1 MERDGPMS
9 GLFPNPFHGRLVL
22 LLSLVGL
29 MVGLLTARLAT
40 LSLARGGELRA
51 QAEGVLLRKQWI
63 PASRGRIIDRK
74 GRVLAQDRPTYNV
87 MVDYDVFAR
96 VEAVKGDPSGRMT
109 TRWARQQAAKWAR
122 RLTGYRWMDLSKE
135 EQAERRAAILP
146 IFEAHLDKAWG
157 ELARMAGVPREEI
170 ESRKNEIIEKVE
182 RTHGLFVDWRLAV
195 AVKDLLATGVKPTP
209 EQEEAIRKVRADEP
223 LTPAELKLIGAKNAQ
238 GPIAEQESEH
248 IILAK
253 VSDEV
258 GFACILLSQEEEEI
272 TLPAFDAGTGDAQF
286 STVTVD
292 RFPGMVV
299 EDAGAREYPFEN
311 LTVEVDK
318 STFPSTLRSSEK
330 QVVKVEGVAC
340 HILGRMRDTVYATDQ
355 ENRQQ
360 YLDENPAYAQRACLN
375 PDAPKPSDRNDR
387 GSYRNR
393 DRVGAAGIEF
403 SQENV
408 LRGLRGVKSQRLDTG
423 DEAAFAPEDGK
434 NLYLTLDIALQA
446 KIQAIMAPEVGLA
459 KVQEWQLSKDPAQR
473 SPTQKPGDPLY
484 GAAVVEDV
492 DSGEI
497 LAMVSTPTYTREQLQ
512 DNPKSIYG
520 DDPDTIVAMPGVN
533 KAIARAYAP
542 GSIVKAILLSEAE
555 SRGFMPVGH
564 TIECTGHL
572 FPDRKDAFR
581 CWIYKQ
587 TQHTTQTTHS
597 EVLGGPLTGPQALMV
612 SCNIYFF
619 TVGKLLGIDGI
630 LEAYKDFGV
639 GTKYNLGVGYEQAGQ
654 AGRRAPVSSNKD
666 ADKPKDT
673 PAVLMNMYDAIQM
686 GIGQGPVTW
695 TPVHAADAYATL
707 ARGGVR
713 VAPRVIRNGA
723 HSEPVDLHLKP
734 ESIVEAMEGLKLS
747 VNDHRGTGNHI
758 NYATG
763 PEDTFDVK
771 GVTVWGKT
779 GTATASPIVFDPDG
793 DGPLP
798 GETLESGDHSWFVV
812 LVGKDRPQYAISVV
826 IDFGGSGGKVSG
838 PIVNQIIHALQDEGY
853 LEGKPLSEGA
863 QP

>member
-9 GLFPNPFHGRLVL
+9 RTGLFQNSLHGRLALVL
-22 LLSLVGL
+22 LPVGVLVGL
-29 MVGLLTARLAT
+29 LCVRLAT
-40 LSLARGGELRA
+40 LSLVRGGELRA

-63 PASRGRIIDRK
+63 PAARGKIIDRK

-87 MVDYDVFAR
+87 MVDYDVFSR
-96 VEAVKGDPSGRMT
+96 VEAVPGDPSTRMT
-109 TRWARQQAAKWAR
+109 TRWARQQAARWAR
-122 RLTGYRWMDLSKE
+122 RLTGQRWMDLSKE

-146 IFEAHLDKAWG
+146 VFEAHLDKAWS
-157 ELARMAGVPREEI
+157 ELARIAGVPREEI
-170 ESRKNEIIEKVE
+170 ESRKSEIIEKIE

-209 EQEEAIRKVRADEP
+209 AQEEVIRKVRADEP
-223 LTPAELKLIGAKNAQ
+223 LSPAELKLIGAKNAE
-238 GPIAEQESEH
+238 GPIAEQESGH
-248 IILAK
+248 TILPK

-258 GFACILLSQEEEEI
+258 GFACILLSQEEEEVA
-272 TLPAFDAGTGDAQF
+272 LPAFDAGTGDAQF
-286 STVTVD
+286 STVTLD

-318 STFPSTLRSSEK
+318 STFPGPLRSSEK
-330 QVVKVEGVAC
+330 QIVKVDGVAC
-340 HILGRMRDTVYATDQ
+340 HILGRMRDTVYASDQ
-355 ENRQQ
+355 EGRQKF
-360 YLDENPAYAQRACLN
+360 LDDNPAFAQRACLS
-375 PDAPKPSDRNDR
+375 PEAQKPTDRNDR
-387 GSYRNR
+387 GSYRVR

-408 LRGLRGVKSQRLDTG
+408 LRGLRGVQSQRLDTG

-459 KVQEWQLSKDPAQR
+459 KVQEWQGTH
-473 SPTQKPGDPLY
+473 SPTQQPGDPLY
-484 GAAVVEDV
+484 GAAVVLDV

-497 LAMVSTPTYTREQLQ
+497 LAMVSTPTFSREQLQ
-512 DNPKSIYG
+512 DNPRSIYG

-533 KAIARAYAP
+533 KAIARAYVP

-564 TIECTGHL
+564 TIECSGHL

-581 CWIYKQ
+581 CWIYKMSQ
-587 TQHTTQTTHS
+587 AAGNPTTHS
-597 EVLGGPLTGPQALMV
+597 DQFGGPLTGPQGLMV

-630 LEAYKDFGV
+630 LTAYKDFGV

-654 AGRRAPVSSNKD
+654 AGRNAPPSKD
-666 ADKPKDT
+666 KGAEKPSDKPR
-673 PAVLMNMYDAIQM
+673 VLMNLYDAIQM

-713 VAPRVIRNGA
+713 VPPRIIRNGA
-723 HSEPVDLHLKP
+723 HAEPVDLHLKP
-734 ESIVEAMEGLKLS
+734 ESIAEAMEGLRLS
-747 VNDHRGTGNHI
+747 VSDRRGTGNHV

-763 PEDTFDVK
+763 PENTFDVK

-779 GTATASPIVFDPDG
+779 GTATASPIVYDPDG

-812 LVGKDRPQYAISVV
+812 LVGRERPQYAISVV

-853 LEGKPLSEGA
+853 LEGKTPPEGA